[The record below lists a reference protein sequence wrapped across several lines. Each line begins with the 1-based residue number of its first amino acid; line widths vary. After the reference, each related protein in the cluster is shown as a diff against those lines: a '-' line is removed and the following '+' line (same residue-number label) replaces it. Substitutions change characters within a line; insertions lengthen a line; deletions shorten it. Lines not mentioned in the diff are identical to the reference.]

1 MPQRWRG
8 PPDDSMP
15 AIYLDYAATSPIP
28 PAVRDA
34 MLPWLA
40 EGFGNPS
47 SVHGSGRRAR
57 NAIEASRETLAALL
71 RVAPGD
77 LVFTSGGTESNY
89 VAIAGYQ
96 GTGQFVTSP
105 VEHAAVLQAV
115 LSRSGS
121 RVRMVQPNDAGRVSV
136 DDVRPCLTRG
146 ALASFML
153 VNNEVGTVN
162 ATREIGSAC
171 REVGAVLHTDA
182 VQAPAWADLDLTECG
197 ADLVTL
203 SGHKVG
209 GPKGVGLLYVRPG
222 TPFLGVSPGGGQE
235 RNRRGGTE
243 NVPGIVGFAK
253 AMELLHADPHR
264 SQGLRSLSDRLR
276 AGLRE
281 SLGDLVTVNTPQ
293 SHSAPHIVHV
303 SVPGIPTGPGAE
315 MLILGL
321 DLEGIEVSAGSACA
335 SGALNASHVLKALGK
350 EEVASIRY
358 SIGFGSTVEEI
369 DQAISATRRV
379 IERVL
384 KAL

>member
-34 MLPWLA
+34 MLPWFG

-57 NAIEASRETLAALL
+57 NAIEVSRETLAALL
-71 RVAPGD
+71 RVAPAD
-77 LVFTSGGTESNY
+77 LIFTSGGTESNFL
-89 VAIAGYQ
+89 AISGFE
-96 GTGQFVTSP
+96 GNGQRVTSP
-105 VEHAAVLQAV
+105 VEHEAVLQPVHGRA
-115 LSRSGS
+115 GG
-121 RVRMVQPNDAGRVSV
+121 RVRMVEPNDAGVV
-136 DDVRPCLTRG
+136 AVEDVRPCLTRG
-146 ALASFML
+146 AFASFML
-153 VNNEVGTVN
+153 VNNELGVVN
-162 ATREIGSAC
+162 PVQEIAEAC
-171 REVGAVLHTDA
+171 QAVGACLHTDA
-182 VQAPAWADLDLTECG
+182 VQAPAWSDLNLSELG

-209 GPKGVGLLYVRPG
+209 GPKGVGLLYVKPG
-222 TPFLGVSPGGGQE
+222 TPFSGVSPGGGQE

-253 AMELLHADPHR
+253 AMEILYANPDR
-264 SQGLRSLSDRLR
+264 SAGLRILNDRLR
-276 AGLRE
+276 RGLQE
-281 SLGDLVTVNTPQ
+281 TLSDLVEVNTPQ
-293 SHSAPHIVHV
+293 SSSAPHIVHV
-303 SVPGIPTGPGAE
+303 SVPGIPPGSGAE

-321 DLEGIEVSAGSACA
+321 DLEGVEVSAGSACA

-350 EEVASIRY
+350 EHMASIRY
-358 SIGFGSTVEEI
+358 SIGFGTTAHEI
-369 DQAISATRRV
+369 DQAVSATRRV